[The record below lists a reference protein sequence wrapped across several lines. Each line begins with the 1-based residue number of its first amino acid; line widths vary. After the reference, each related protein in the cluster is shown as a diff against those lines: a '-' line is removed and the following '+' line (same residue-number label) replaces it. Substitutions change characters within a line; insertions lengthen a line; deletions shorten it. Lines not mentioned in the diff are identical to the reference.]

1 MSTEWT
7 TYILRQDQFSA
18 QCEPGGKQSQRCQVP
33 EILIIKFRHCD
44 CRGVAQ
50 SEGELPALQ
59 YEIYGVAF
67 SAGHARA
74 ERTSVDDV
82 DLLSRQISDRDHF
95 PSFVFMCLLLF
106 VNLSFC
112 E

>member
-1 MSTEWT
+1 
-7 TYILRQDQFSA
+7 LFS
-18 QCEPGGKQSQRCQVP
+18 EVQSHP
-33 EILIIKFRHCD
+33 AEGLTLWFID
-44 CRGVAQ
+44 CHGVAQ

-67 SAGHARA
+67 SAGHVRA

-106 VNLSFC
+106 INLPFC